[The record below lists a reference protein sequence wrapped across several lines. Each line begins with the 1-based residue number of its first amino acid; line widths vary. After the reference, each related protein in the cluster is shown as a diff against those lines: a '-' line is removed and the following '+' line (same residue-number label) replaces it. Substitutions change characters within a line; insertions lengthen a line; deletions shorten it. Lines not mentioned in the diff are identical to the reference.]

1 MISLNFNKR
10 LDGPEGSMDLQI
22 HLKILAGQFLTLYGE
37 SGAGK
42 TSCLRILAGL
52 MRPDSGSIQVNDEI
66 WFDAENKINLRP
78 QQRTVGFVFQDYALF
93 PHMTVLQNL
102 EFALKKKQNRA
113 IVKNLIEMIEL
124 GALKDK
130 KPATLSGGQKQ
141 RVALARTLVQKPQIL
156 LLDEPLAALDTNL
169 RYRLQEQI
177 LNAHKEFGLTTIMVS
192 HDIGEIIKLSDKVVV
207 LKQGKKQKQGSPME
221 VFIGENDTETFK
233 LKGEI
238 ISIEKMEAG
247 FIIKVLIHTNVISVK
262 AGKSDIPNLKIGDQV
277 IVVSDSFDPKLYKIE
292 VE

>member
-207 LKQGKKQKQGSPME
+207 LKQGKEQKQGSPME